1 MIKIAVYFT
10 FTIRQISSELS
21 LCKQQGSG
29 VPHPQALLVRWV
41 RFLYLFFIEPTFD
54 TPKKEARVFKQNK
67 YETPAFGYSVPNFNK
82 SKSL

>member
-29 VPHPQALLVRWV
+29 VPHP
-41 RFLYLFFIEPTFD
+41 
-54 TPKKEARVFKQNK
+54 
-67 YETPAFGYSVPNFNK
+67 
-82 SKSL
+82 